1 MKTAKQSIDLGYKG
15 TKKRLNLRTAL
26 ISLCMFA
33 FVGTSA
39 QTGTVTVKLRNASV
53 KELFSAIEKQTSY
66 RFSYRD
72 AEIKGKG
79 NVTISATNRELKQLL
94 EGELSKL
101 GLKYAVSGNKI
112 IVTPV
117 AAAASAQ
124 PKKVTGKVVDAN
136 GEPVIGATIKEQ
148 GTANGTIT
156 DFDGNFALDVADNA
170 MLEVSYIGYKSQE
183 LKAVAGRTLSVTLR
197 EDTEVLDEVVVVGYG
212 TQKKVNLTGAV
223 SSVKV
228 AEVLG
233 DRPLVSASEALQ
245 GAVPGL
251 LVSNGGN
258 QAGTGKSFQ
267 IRGAYTIGMKDSEGN
282 YGTTIAP
289 LVLID
294 NVEGDIDM
302 LNPEDIESISVLKD
316 ASSTAIYGA
325 RAAGGVILVTTKR
338 PKNGTAFSLNY
349 NNNFSFSDA
358 VNLPEQASVRE
369 YLRAYSD
376 AAGDQFWTVG
386 APSVKRWMELLDQ
399 RQENPSSVPT
409 YGDGIYLEDGALYFL
424 NENDLFDNMLET
436 GFQMTHNI
444 SMSGGTDKL
453 RYRISGS
460 YLDND
465 GVLVSSKD
473 KYNRLTFSSYI
484 SADVTK
490 WFTQEATVN
499 YAHSK
504 KTNPSSPAGGIYNLR
519 LQSFQPEGVMPE
531 EADLIGGA
539 AGLPFQTPRNEIMN
553 SNPAKKVYDNPRI
566 FLKSILKP
574 FKGFEAVFEYTFNK
588 NVYDYNW
595 YTGAFKYTN
604 TQGAAEN
611 KPAKGEDYLEKEK
624 RSTDYNAF
632 NIYGTYG
639 FKLDGGHDFKLM
651 AGFNQET
658 KCTETMKALSYGQSV
673 VNVPSLGGG
682 TTKITATDSYDEF
695 AIRGGFFRV
704 NYNYKDKYLLEVN
717 GRYDG
722 SSKFPKENRFG
733 FFPSGSVG
741 WQIAEE
747 DFMSKTRTWMDM
759 LKLRASYG
767 VVGNQNIDNYLYY
780 PTMDL
785 KSDYNKWLINNS
797 YLSAINTLPS
807 LVRYNFTWEEV
818 ATVNIGVDFVLLNNR
833 LNGTFEWYQKN
844 TTGML
849 APGMQLSG
857 VVGADAPFQNTAD
870 MRTRGWDLNVNWRD
884 KIGEVGYRIGLNL
897 SDYKSV
903 ITKYDSNESKLIDEY
918 YEGKELG
925 EIWGYVFD
933 GFYTVDDFKDTKSW
947 QLKDGVVAINGI
959 NPRPGDVKFKNLRD
973 DETVGENIIYE
984 GDKTLAN
991 PGDQTKIGNTLPR
1004 YLYGITLGVN
1014 YAGFDLN
1021 VFLEGTGKRDA
1032 WIANELSFP
1041 LYYDYKFVPLY
1052 EGLSNY
1058 WQPVDAE
1065 NGDFTC
1071 ANPDAE
1077 FPRIY
1082 GNYGNQS
1089 SNYRK
1094 SDRYLSDA
1102 SYLRIKNVTLSY
1114 VVPKKWLSKLFL
1126 KQLKGFISI
1135 ENLATFSSL
1144 PKGIDPETLNW
1155 NYPSFRTVS
1164 FGINFTL

>member
-1 MKTAKQSIDLGYKG
+1 MKTAKQSIDLEYKG

-39 QTGTVTVKLRNASV
+39 QTGTVTVKLQNASV

-72 AEIKGKG
+72 AEIKGKR
-79 NVTISATNRELKQLL
+79 NVTISATNCELKQLL

-156 DFDGNFALDVADNA
+156 DFDGNFTLDVADNA

-183 LKAVAGRTLSVTLR
+183 LQAVAGRTLSVTLR

-212 TQKKVNLTGAV
+212 TQKKVNLTGSV
-223 SSVKV
+223 SSVKMD
-228 AEVLG
+228 EIIG
-233 DRPLVSASEALQ
+233 DRPIVSVGEALQ

-258 QAGTGKSFQ
+258 QAGTSKSFQ
-267 IRGAYTIGMKDSEGN
+267 IRGAYTIGEKGADGT
-282 YGTTIAP
+282 YGAKIAP

-294 NVEGDIDM
+294 NVEGDINM

-338 PKNGTAFSLNY
+338 PKSGTSFSLNY
-349 NNNFSFSDA
+349 NNNFSFSKA
-358 VNLPEQASVRE
+358 VNLPKQAPLKE
-369 YLRAYSD
+369 YLQAYSD
-376 AAGDQFWTVG
+376 ASGDQYWTIG
-386 APSVKRWMELLDQ
+386 APSVERWLELLEQ
-399 RQENPSSVPT
+399 YQKNPSSLKT
-409 YGDGIYLEDGALYFL
+409 YGDGIYVENGTLYYL
-424 NENDLFDNMLET
+424 NEKDLFEGMLES
-436 GFQMTHNI
+436 GFQMNHNI
-444 SMSGGTDKL
+444 SMSGGTDKM

-465 GVLVSSKD
+465 GVLVSNKD
-473 KYNRLTFSSYI
+473 KYNRLTFNSYI
-484 SADVTK
+484 SVDVTK
-490 WFTQEATVN
+490 WLTQEVTVN
-499 YAHSK
+499 YAHSQK
-504 KTNPSSPAGGIYNLR
+504 NNPSSPAGGIYATR
-519 LQSFQPEGVMPE
+519 LPSFTPDGTMPE
-531 EADLIGGA
+531 EADILGTAVGI
-539 AGLPFQTPRNEIMN
+539 PFKSPRNEILL
-553 SNPAKKVYDNPRI
+553 SNQAKRIYDNPRI

-574 FKGFEAVFEYTFNK
+574 IKGLDIIFEYTFDK
-588 NVYDYNW
+588 NVYDYSW
-595 YTGAFKYTN
+595 YTGALKYTN
-604 TQGAAEN
+604 LQGGVDFN
-611 KPAKGEDYLEKEK
+611 PAIGQDYLEKEK
-624 RSTDYNAF
+624 QATSYNAF
-632 NIYGTYG
+632 NIYGIYG
-639 FKLDGGHDFKLM
+639 FKLAGKHDFNLM
-651 AGFNQET
+651 AGFNQESKNT
-658 KCTETMKALSYGQSV
+658 DTMKAMSYGQSV
-673 VNVPSLGGG
+673 VDVPSLGGG
-682 TTKITATDSYDEF
+682 TTKIKATDSYNEF
-695 AIRGGFFRV
+695 ALRGGYFRI
-704 NYNYKDKYLLEVN
+704 NYDYQNRYLIEVN

-722 SSKFPKENRFG
+722 SSKFPKKNRFG

-741 WQIAEE
+741 WHIAEE
-747 DFMSKTRTWMDM
+747 NFMAKTKVWIDM

-767 VVGNQNIDNYLYY
+767 VVGNQNIANYLYF
-780 PTMDL
+780 PTMIIQ
-785 KSDYNKWLINNS
+785 SDYNKWLVDSS
-797 YLSAINTLPS
+797 YISAITSLPS
-807 LVRYNFTWEEV
+807 LVRSNFTWEKV
-818 ATVNIGVDFVLLNNR
+818 ATFNLGLDFSFWGNR
-833 LNGTFEWYQKN
+833 LNGSFEWYQKS

-849 APGMQLSG
+849 APGIQLPA

-884 KIGEVGYRIGLNL
+884 KIGKVGYRLGLNL

-903 ITKYDSNESKLIDEY
+903 ITKYENNESKLIDEF

-925 EIWGYVFD
+925 ELWGYVFD

-959 NPRPGDVKFKNLRD
+959 NPRPGDVKFKNLKD
-973 DETVGENIIYE
+973 DKELGENIIYE
-984 GDKTLAN
+984 GDNTLAN
-991 PGDQTKIGNTLPR
+991 PGDRIKIGNTLPR
-1004 YLYGITLGVN
+1004 YLYGITLGLN

-1021 VFLEGTGKRDA
+1021 VFMEGTGKRDA

-1041 LYYDYKFVPLY
+1041 LYYDFKFLPLY

-1058 WQPVDAE
+1058 WKPVDAA

-1082 GNYGNQS
+1082 GNYANQG

-1114 VVPKKWLSKLFL
+1114 VVPKKWLSKLMI
-1126 KQLKGFISI
+1126 KNLKGFVSL

-1144 PKGIDPETLNW
+1144 PKGIDPETLQW
-1155 NYPSFRTVS
+1155 NYPSYRTVS